1 MTNALGQPDELK
13 SVGLSSGLVIAFNS
27 AMSDSLNDQLN
38 TFPRLFKP
46 VAHSPLSE
54 QTLVPNPKFVVGLT
68 EQPAPFCITHL
79 KATSSL
85 DLSPYFFP
93 ICFKTGLL
101 KILSFGPGSPTA
113 PYANVP

>member
-1 MTNALGQPDELK
+1 
-13 SVGLSSGLVIAFNS
+13 
-27 AMSDSLNDQLN
+27 
-38 TFPRLFKP
+38 
-46 VAHSPLSE
+46 
-54 QTLVPNPKFVVGLT
+54 
-68 EQPAPFCITHL
+68 
-79 KATSSL
+79 L